1 MPILFHSK
9 LWDSEYADVITNS
22 NDEGRKTKIK
32 KN

>member
-9 LWDSEYADVITNS
+9 LWDSEYADVMTNS
-22 NDEGRKTKIK
+22 NDERRKIKIK